1 MSAARSP
8 AFDAHAALGM
18 LRERTRDARGAEAEK
33 LYSPENLNTVL
44 SDAAARGHSEATFAP
59 SLPMDLSEIEAAKT
73 IKAALEAA
81 GFIAEWKVSRASP
94 DADATTVL
102 RVSWGAA
109 AKPRG

>member
-8 AFDAHAALGM
+8 AFDANAALGM
-18 LRERTRDARGAEAEK
+18 LRERTRIARDAEAEK
-33 LYSPENLNTVL
+33 LFSPDSLNTIL
-44 SDAAARGHSEATFAP
+44 SAAAAKGHSEAIFAP
-59 SLPMDLSEIEAAKT
+59 SLPMDLSEAEKAKT
-73 IKAALEAA
+73 TKTALETA
-81 GFIAEWKVSRASP
+81 GFVAEWKVSRVSP